1 MVLTLWEWINKQI
14 DMQKDAKT
22 VIINDPHR
30 IIPENHPE
38 LMKVAQEHGFVII
51 SASTNLVFRE
61 LLIHAQED
69 KKQKLLLIDHTP
81 PLRRECANLKNK
93 APPLFYPDLVYDM
106 QDENI
111 IDVNIQQYLIN
122 KTGDASWPKDANSRR
137 YARLI
142 YENLDAVLIAHGNLR
157 KADPKRF
164 SDEDFRT
171 IVAFSLLGIPHSA
184 FKQLHAGDLW
194 QLMFTKNEKMQELQS
209 FAPEIINIIKSEIM
223 KSEKPFCW
231 FADEDPNTIVRG
243 FFTSLIL
250 SQHTED
256 WQILLA
262 NVDPSITKFQEI
274 SKNAL
279 KKYAS
284 DIIRL
289 DPNSVD
295 LDISNLESSFSK
307 NSLRTIL
314 VDRLKITNYD
324 GYKAILEKEAY
335 SVLFRSLAITL
346 ALRDLLIGNLTNQQS
361 KAIFDIVSS
370 NNGYFVEQRNSES
383 LLSLVNLYKVSY
395 EINCTKQE
403 LRSFLK
409 ILRIKNTKEW
419 SFKIFWEKW
428 NNQEINRLEYNLS
441 YIERN
446 FNFIKDVIVPTDTE
460 LPEEISKSFADIA
473 EAIKKTAQQLEAE
486 VCELNDHF
494 QDFVFQQYPN
504 WVKESP
510 EVVLTSQ
517 FMNRCLKPNWDK
529 EKEKAV
535 ILIFDGMRY
544 DIWSK
549 FLKPLVLNYMDII
562 EEFKASSILPTETHI
577 TRKAIS
583 AGTFPD
589 SFASNLAE
597 NTLLEKAVYGRNERA
612 YPIEVV
618 PPDGLGTGETVR
630 YKGNNIEV
638 YIFELCD
645 KLLHRIS
652 VKTINNREVPSQPIE
667 VIYEQ
672 LRNIFE
678 KEVLSIL
685 RKLPKGVK
693 VFITADH
700 GFKRIHRNSIWISK
714 EDLYSEK
721 DCNYL
726 NCRLAVPLDKSHIS
740 KPIQEKILGFKPET
754 LRLPSSEHWEDYNHN
769 LHEKT
774 ISEIIFPR
782 SQYAFARPDSRF
794 EPDAWS
800 HGGISL
806 QEMIIPMIAL
816 KIRESEAETL
826 NINLGANLEFNE
838 TQEIT
843 FPIKLQVKGKSIA
856 DAVRLD
862 IEAIVNSQN
871 ERIPVGS
878 KIVLLKAWQE
888 QEISFNYKFDNT
900 QVSEEERANGE
911 ITRQLT
917 VTAKYNF
924 GKKLHTKTET
934 KDFTVHLNTGRIVRR
949 VGGLGNIIGLSPQRK
964 G

>member
-1 MVLTLWEWINKQI
+1 MWEWISKQI

-61 LLIHAQED
+61 LLIHARED

-81 PLRRECANLKNK
+81 PMRKECANLKNK
-93 APPLFYPDLVYDM
+93 APPLFYPDLVYDVP
-106 QDENI
+106 EKNI

-122 KTGDASWPKDANSRR
+122 KTGDSSWPKDANNRK

-142 YENLDAVLIAHGNLR
+142 YDNMDSVLIAHGNLR
-157 KADPKRF
+157 KSDKKRF

-171 IVAFSLLGIPHSA
+171 IVAFSLLGIPQSA
-184 FKQLHAGDLW
+184 FKQLHASDLW
-194 QLMFTKNEKMQELQS
+194 QLMFTKNEKMLELES
-209 FAPEIINIIKSEIM
+209 FAPEIISIIKSEIM
-223 KSEKPFCW
+223 KADKPFCW
-231 FADEDPNTIVRG
+231 FANENPETIVRG

-250 SQHTED
+250 SQHTDD

-274 SKNAL
+274 SKNDL
-279 KKYAS
+279 IKYVAE
-284 DIIRL
+284 IIHL
-289 DPNSVD
+289 DPSSVD
-295 LDISNLESSFSK
+295 HDILSLESSFTKSA
-307 NSLRTIL
+307 LRTIL
-314 VDRLKITNYD
+314 VDRLKITTFN

-335 SVLFRSLAITL
+335 SVLFRSFAIIL
-346 ALRDLLIGNLTNQQS
+346 ALRDLLSTNLTAQQS
-361 KAIFDIVSS
+361 KTIYDLISS
-370 NNGYFVEQRNSES
+370 NNGYFVEQRNSEALPS
-383 LLSLVNLYKVSY
+383 LIDLYKASY
-395 EINCTKQE
+395 EISRMKQE

-409 ILRIKNTKEW
+409 VLAIKNTQEW
-419 SFKIFWEKW
+419 SFKLFWEKW
-428 NNQEINRLEYNLS
+428 NTQEINRLEYNLS
-441 YIERN
+441 YLERN
-446 FNFIKDVIVPTDTE
+446 YNYIKDFIVPIGTE
-460 LPEEISKSFADIA
+460 IPDEITKSIADIT
-473 EAIKKTAQQLEAE
+473 EAIKKTSQQTEAE
-486 VCELNDHF
+486 LCELNDHF
-494 QDFVFQQYPN
+494 QDFVVQEYPN

-517 FMNRCLKPNWDK
+517 FISRCLKPNWDK

-544 DIWSK
+544 DIWNK
-549 FLKPLVLNYMDII
+549 FLKPLALNYMDII
-562 EEFKASSILPTETHI
+562 EEYKASAILPTETHI

-589 SFASNLAE
+589 SFASNMAE
-597 NTLLEKAVYGRNERA
+597 NTLLEKALYSRNERVF
-612 YPIEVV
+612 PIEVV

-630 YKGNNIEV
+630 YRGNNIEV

-700 GFKRIHRNSIWISK
+700 GFKRIHRNGIWISK
-714 EDLYSEK
+714 EDVYSEK

-726 NCRLAVPLDKSHIS
+726 NCRLSIPLDKSHVS
-740 KPIQEKILGFKPET
+740 KAYQEKIIRFRPET
-754 LRLPSSEHWEDYNHN
+754 LRLSSN
-769 LHEKT
+769 EKA
-774 ISEIIFPR
+774 ISEVIFPR
-782 SQYAFARPDSRF
+782 SHYAFARPEPARF

-806 QEMIIPMIAL
+806 QEMIIPMVAL
-816 KIRESEAETL
+816 KIRESDAEIL
-826 NINLGANLEFNE
+826 NVNLGSNLEFNE
-838 TQEIT
+838 SQEIIL
-843 FPIKLQVKGKSIA
+843 PIKLQAKGKSLA

-871 ERIPVGS
+871 ERIPIGS
-878 KIVLLKAWQE
+878 KIVLLKPWQE
-888 QEISFNYKFDNT
+888 QEVSFSYRLDSTKISD
-900 QVSEEERANGE
+900 EERANGE

-934 KDFTVHLNTGRIVRR
+934 KDFKIHLNTGRIVRR
-949 VGGLGNIIGLSPQRK
+949 VGGLGNIIGLSPRK
-964 G
+964 